1 MSKPIVWSRV
11 RLPSLALHRGTLV
24 LALVAL
30 LLSWANRIWGLL
42 PELHLIVLTPFLL
55 AMFVAIRVTK
65 RRGVLRDGEAIVVV
79 DERGREKGRFALA
92 TVATLE
98 ASLETKR
105 NEPTVVQEA
114 NLAFVREDGALIA
127 DMTFGT
133 VEERRTALAELGL
146 VAGELRTTYRAG
158 KRALVL
164 PWREQLAFVG
174 VLAVPFVTG
183 LALHGWAILMYNA
196 PLSVLPM
203 VVNMLASL
211 SGVTVGADG
220 LRVAKP
226 LHRRFYPYERIR
238 RIDAIP
244 GTDRLVLA
252 LDDGPLDLP
261 TRGGRAFD
269 AERSEVASALE
280 VALERYRD
288 LARQAPVVPFA
299 DSPDPFRRADPTVDV
314 LLRIVE
320 NPSIRLSSRVE
331 AARRAIALDAS
342 ARLRVRVA
350 AASSADDDSRDALEH
365 CDDPPLRRSG

>member
-1 MSKPIVWSRV
+1 
-11 RLPSLALHRGTLV
+11 
-24 LALVAL
+24 
-30 LLSWANRIWGLL
+30 
-42 PELHLIVLTPFLL
+42 
-55 AMFVAIRVTK
+55 MFVAIRVTK

-174 VLAVPFVTG
+174 VLAVAFVTG

-220 LRVAKP
+220 LRIAKP

-288 LARQAPVVPFA
+288 LARQAPVLPFA

-350 AASSADDDSRDALEH
+350 AASSADDDARDALEH
-365 CDDPPLRRSG
+365 CDDPPIRRSG